1 MKKLLL
7 LAVIAFSNS
16 MAFSQMVVS
25 GGDFANH
32 PERYDNK
39 PVSINQVTVGGSDE
53 GHGHH
58 AGPGAHHGAPGAGG
72 HQAPCNPPRGAQ
84 EVKVNFM
91 QNPDFHGCF
100 YAQGPMATQ
109 IMNKARG
116 PQPVEMV
123 LSFKGNRQIGYLITA
138 YKVGH

>member
-7 LAVIAFSNS
+7 LAVVAFSS
-16 MAFSQMVVS
+16 SIAFSQMVVS

-32 PERYDNK
+32 PERYENK
-39 PVSINQVTVGGSDE
+39 PVSINQVTVGGAEE
-53 GHGHH
+53 GHGH
-58 AGPGAHHGAPGAGG
+58 AGPGGHHGAPGMGG
-72 HQAPCNPPRGAQ
+72 HQEPCNPPRGSQ
-84 EVKVNFM
+84 EIKVTFM

-109 IMNKARG
+109 ITNKTRG

-123 LSFKGNRQIGYLITA
+123 LSIKGNSKMGYMITS